1 MTIEYKF
8 KILNV
13 DEKNRCMEVEY
24 TAEGLPT
31 HIKGVRLPIIT
42 EHLEAVIDSFSPI
55 PEWEYLLATVKV
67 PEVMEGTI
75 SPIPTTKNQN
85 NILSSPPTE
94 FDLPTVIFE

>member
-24 TAEGLPT
+24 TAKGLPT
-31 HIKGVRLPIIT
+31 HIKGVRLPR
-42 EHLEAVIDSFSPI
+42 EGESLEALIDSFSPI
-55 PEWEYLLATVKV
+55 PEWDYLLATVKV

-75 SPIPTTKNQN
+75 YPTQPNVNYKLEPKATD
-85 NILSSPPTE
+85 I
-94 FDLPTVIFE
+94 DLPTVIFE